1 MILFDEFGEF
11 FSQIPVG
18 LIINVCVSGALLFA
32 AFAYFV
38 YFKPLYQ
45 RRKRRSEEQ
54 EDIAPASQPVQS
66 AARRSG
72 RVQTGQLPDLDLLLG
87 DDVIHEGPASAP
99 PAMPDQVRLNT
110 GDIIPAD
117 PVLSVMRDPRDG
129 RLVIVIDAVGYRSLV
144 NEPGVK
150 DSFVTVMRELSD
162 VVTQPDAPGDSASA
176 PSAATPLAEKPG
188 SAPAIQEPVQA
199 AEPAPPPRPARPTV
213 PPPPIT
219 PDGKMPGDLPS
230 YKLDDTASEPQ
241 KTGLFGRARYEPKPV
256 PELNIAMAIEAY
268 LQHKLRH
275 TEGYAGR
282 EIHVHSAPG
291 GGVRIE
297 VDGEFFDAVSDVT
310 DADVRSFLQET
321 IQEWQDRN

>member
-11 FSQIPVG
+11 FGQIPVG

-45 RRKRRSEEQ
+45 RRKRRQEEQ
-54 EDIAPASQPVQS
+54 NGIALASPPMRS
-66 AARRSG
+66 ASARGG

-87 DDVIHEGPASAP
+87 DDAPGEQWASPAP
-99 PAMPDQVRLNT
+99 IMPDQVHLNT
-110 GDIIPAD
+110 GAVIRAD

-129 RLVIVIDAVGYRSLV
+129 HLVVVIDDVGYRSLAD
-144 NEPGVK
+144 EPHIKEG
-150 DSFVTVMRELSD
+150 FINVMRELSD
-162 VVTQPDAPGDSASA
+162 VVTKRDEIGGPAGAPA
-176 PSAATPLAEKPG
+176 PMPLAEKPKP
-188 SAPAIQEPVQA
+188 APAVEEPVQA
-199 AEPAPPPRPARPTV
+199 AEPAPPPRPARPSA

-230 YKLDDTASEPQ
+230 YKLDDTASEPH
-241 KTGLFGRARYEPKPV
+241 KSGLFGRARYEPKPV

-275 TEGYAGR
+275 TDGYAGR

>member
-11 FSQIPVG
+11 FGQIPVG
-18 LIINVCVSGALLFA
+18 LIINVCVSGILLFA

-45 RRKRRSEEQ
+45 RRKRRAEEQ
-54 EDIAPASQPVQS
+54 NTIVPASPPVPTTS
-66 AARRSG
+66 RSG
-72 RVQTGQLPDLDLLLG
+72 RVQTGQLPDLDLLLS
-87 DDVIHEGPASAP
+87 DDLVNEGPVYAAP
-99 PAMPDQVRLNT
+99 IMPDHVRLNT
-110 GDIIPAD
+110 GDVIPAD

-129 RLVIVIDAVGYRSLV
+129 RLVVVIDDVGYRSLV

-150 DSFVTVMRELSD
+150 DSFVNIMRELSD
-162 VVTQPDAPGDSASA
+162 VVTGPDAPGDSASA
-176 PSAATPLAEKPG
+176 LPASVPLAEKAKP
-188 SAPAIQEPVQA
+188 APPVQEA
-199 AEPAPPPRPARPTV
+199 APEPPRPARPSI

-241 KTGLFGRARYEPKPV
+241 KSGMFGRARYEPKPV

-275 TEGYAGR
+275 TEDYAGR

-297 VDGEFFDAVSDVT
+297 VDGQFFDAVSDVT
-310 DADVRSFLQET
+310 DADVRAFLQAT